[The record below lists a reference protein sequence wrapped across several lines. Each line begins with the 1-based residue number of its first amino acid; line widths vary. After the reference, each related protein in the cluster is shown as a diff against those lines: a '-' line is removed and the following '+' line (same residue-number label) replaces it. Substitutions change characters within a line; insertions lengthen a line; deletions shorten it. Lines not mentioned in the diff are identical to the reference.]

1 MRLVRKVGQAKRIVE
16 NVRKKGHTVGLVPT
30 MGFLHEGH
38 LSLVRMAR
46 NKCDYL
52 VVSVFVNPTQFG
64 PREDLR
70 RYPRNL
76 RRDLRLLRNEGVDLV
91 FNPSAKAM
99 YPDGFKTYVEVTDW
113 SKLLCGASRPIHFR
127 GVTTVVLKLFNI
139 LQPDVAV
146 FGRKDYQQSVIIKK
160 MVKDLNLNVR
170 ILTGRIVREP
180 DGLAMSSRNTY
191 LSKTQR
197 KNAVVLYESLKW
209 LRKAYIKGLRD
220 PKLAENKIAMM
231 IKNKQ
236 GKIDYIA
243 IVDKNKL
250 EPVKKLRKG
259 TLAALAVFFGRTRL
273 IDNTVL

>member
-91 FNPSAKAM
+91 FN
-99 YPDGFKTYVEVTDW
+99 
-113 SKLLCGASRPIHFR
+113 
-127 GVTTVVLKLFNI
+127 LFN
-139 LQPDVAV
+139 
-146 FGRKDYQQSVIIKK
+146 
-160 MVKDLNLNVR
+160 
-170 ILTGRIVREP
+170 
-180 DGLAMSSRNTY
+180 
-191 LSKTQR
+191 
-197 KNAVVLYESLKW
+197 
-209 LRKAYIKGLRD
+209 
-220 PKLAENKIAMM
+220 
-231 IKNKQ
+231 
-236 GKIDYIA
+236 
-243 IVDKNKL
+243 
-250 EPVKKLRKG
+250 PVKNRSD
-259 TLAALAVFFGRTRL
+259 AFFSS
-273 IDNTVL
+273 